1 MLAHWMA
8 AYFCSDKTGEMFVSS
23 DEQFALTQTEALQAE
38 FVETGI
44 PPLGRRE
51 LLQRINWIWKTA
63 RVTALSSGHLPA
75 IFGLALVWFLAV
87 LLAIKSL
94 LFPKAYDLRIL
105 LGGKEFVFY
114 LVSGRNG
121 PPKSAV

>member
-8 AYFCSDKTGEMFVSS
+8 AYFCSNRDGEMFVSS
-23 DEQFALTQTEALQAE
+23 DERFALAQTEALQAE

-44 PPLGRRE
+44 LPLGRRE

-75 IFGLALVWFLAV
+75 IVGLTLVWFLAV
-87 LLAIKSL
+87 LIALKSVL
-94 LFPKAYDLRIL
+94 MPKAYDLRIL

-114 LVSGRNG
+114 LVSGRSG